1 MDLSDGHI
9 NPRQLHLVPANPPL
23 TQMHAH
29 TKTQTNTVQH
39 HVTVL
44 CNAAKALNTA
54 YGSSSP
60 SRGARRSAGVCSA
73 SEWGRV
79 EWVWVCVWGHGWKA
93 AVATTSL
100 LGKIQAGERQKGAE
114 GIHRDTAARQE
125 VLSACWGGSPAVS
138 AVKHWRE
145 QQQCSF
151 ASLDWPLDISD
162 SSRCVR
168 RFRVIFCLDAD

>member
-9 NPRQLHLVPANPPL
+9 NPWQLHLVPANPPL

-29 TKTQTNTVQH
+29 RKTQTNTVQH
-39 HVTVL
+39 HVTIL
-44 CNAAKALNTA
+44 CNVAKALNTA

-60 SRGARRSAGVCSA
+60 SRGAHRSAGVCSA
-73 SEWGRV
+73 SERGRV
-79 EWVWVCVWGHGWKA
+79 ECVWGHGWKA

-114 GIHRDTAARQE
+114 GIHRDTAAWQE
-125 VLSACWGGSPAVS
+125 VLSARWAGSPAVS

-145 QQQCSF
+145 QQQCFF
-151 ASLDWPLDISD
+151 AFLDWPLDILD